1 MNADAALAGSTAI
14 RTVALGVVGP
24 WNCGRSRT
32 RQQSAAAPA
41 ASIMPGLPNCRRAS
55 LKCQRSHHQT
65 RLRRLPAPMIPC
77 TWNVSGA
84 SYLMF
89 GVSLIQSK
97 HARQEAGR
105 LVGPRQERLVSNIT
119 EMLAEL
125 GGFGATGMRDIEH
138 ELAGRNDLRPTR
150 IGARSNGD
158 GTSRG

>member
-1 MNADAALAGSTAI
+1 
-14 RTVALGVVGP
+14 
-24 WNCGRSRT
+24 
-32 RQQSAAAPA
+32 
-41 ASIMPGLPNCRRAS
+41 
-55 LKCQRSHHQT
+55 
-65 RLRRLPAPMIPC
+65 MIPC

-105 LVGPRQERLVSNIT
+105 LVGPRQERLVSNLT